1 MSRRQRDT
9 DEQAP
14 DAMAEGFAI
23 EEERRLN
30 ELLKTLPEPEPPAH
44 LTSHVMARIQAYEV
58 RPRGIRGFL
67 QGLAPMRTAA
77 VLAGGLATWMFLVGA
92 PYDLGGTGPSQEQRV
107 AAPEPSLRRTAAQN
121 PQPRRPSSPHYA
133 VSAGALV
140 SPAGFFPGPPQR
152 PAPILAAQR
161 VLPPLDRRLDRQ
173 IDHLLHNPDAFFR
186 RFARI
191 REGDRYLERLA
202 NRSARRGDAAHI
214 GLRVRAIQHPLAPQ
228 VSERFLRAPLIPAAA
243 RR

>member
-1 MSRRQRDT
+1 VSRWQRDT
-9 DEQAP
+9 EGQVP
-14 DAMAEGFAI
+14 DRTAERSAV

-44 LTSHVMARIQAYEV
+44 LTSRVMARIQAYEV
-58 RPRGIRGFL
+58 RPRGIRGLL
-67 QGLAPMRTAA
+67 QGFAPMRTAA
-77 VLAGGLATWMFLVGA
+77 VLAGGLATWMFLVGV
-92 PYDLGGTGPSQEQRV
+92 PYNLDEAGRSQEQPV
-107 AAPEPSLRRTAAQN
+107 AAPEHSLRQTATQN
-121 PQPRRPSSPHYA
+121 PQPRQPSRPRYA

-140 SPAGFFPGPPQR
+140 NPVNFFPGQPQR
-152 PAPILAAQR
+152 PEPILTDQR
-161 VLPPLDRRLDRQ
+161 DLPPLDRRLDHQ

-202 NRSARRGDAAHI
+202 NRSARRGDAADV
-214 GLRVRAIQHPLAPQ
+214 GLRVRAIQHPMAPQ